1 MGFELKGIS
10 KLGDKERLDELISY
24 IKIQLDDE
32 DDSLAL
38 MANISAFIM
47 AILKDLNWA
56 GFYLVD
62 EDDLVLG
69 PFQGLPA
76 CTRLA
81 FDKGVVAKSYRL
93 DEIIKVDNVHDFDSH
108 IACDSSSMSELV
120 VPIKRNG
127 EIICLIDL
135 DSPIESRFT
144 DIDVEGFKKIAELM
158 NNRI

>member
-56 GFYLVD
+56 GFYLVG

-81 FDKGVVAKSYRL
+81 F
-93 DEIIKVDNVHDFDSH
+93 
-108 IACDSSSMSELV
+108 
-120 VPIKRNG
+120 
-127 EIICLIDL
+127 
-135 DSPIESRFT
+135 
-144 DIDVEGFKKIAELM
+144 
-158 NNRI
+158 